1 MMDQKTIDD
10 FVGNAHGNL
19 ARVKELLEQY
29 PDIVN
34 QNASWNEYA
43 IEAAAQT
50 GNRPIIELLLS
61 KGAPTNLCV
70 ETVLGHNDKVKALIK
85 GDAAN
90 ARATGAHG
98 ISLLYHAV
106 ICSNKEVAELILANG
121 VDVNIGEGGS
131 PPLHGAVMF
140 NQIEMITW
148 LLARG
153 ANINVKN
160 YESKTPLRVAL
171 DANKTEIVELLRKKE
186 ASE

>member
-1 MMDQKTIDD
+1 MDQKIIDD

-50 GNRPIIELLLS
+50 GNKPIIELLLS
-61 KGAPTNLCV
+61 KGAPTNICV
-70 ETVLGHNDKVKALIK
+70 ETVLGHTDKVKALIN

-98 ISLLYHAV
+98 ISLFYHAV
-106 ICSNKEVAELILANG
+106 ICNNKEIAKMILAKG
-121 VDVNIGEGGS
+121 VEVNIGEGGS
-131 PPLHGAVMF
+131 PAIHGAVMF
-140 NQIEMITW
+140 NKIEMITW
-148 LLARG
+148 LIAQG
-153 ANINVKN
+153 ANINIKN
-160 YESKTPLRVAL
+160 YEGKTPLKAAIEGKK
-171 DANKTEIVELLRKKE
+171 DSIAELLRKNG

>member
-1 MMDQKTIDD
+1 MDQKIIDD

-50 GNRPIIELLLS
+50 GNKPIIELLLS
-61 KGAPTNLCV
+61 KGAPTNICV
-70 ETVLGHNDKVKALIK
+70 ETVLGHTDKVKALIN

-106 ICSNKEVAELILANG
+106 ICNNKEIAKMILAKG
-121 VDVNIGEGGS
+121 VEVNIGEGGS
-131 PPLHGAVMF
+131 PAIHGAVMF

-148 LLARG
+148 LIAQG
-153 ANINVKN
+153 ANINIKN
-160 YESKTPLRVAL
+160 YEGKTPLKAAIEGKK
-171 DANKTEIVELLRKKE
+171 DSIAELLRKNG

>member
-1 MMDQKTIDD
+1 MDQKIIDD

-61 KGAPTNLCV
+61 KGAPTNICV
-70 ETVLGHNDKVKALIK
+70 ETVLGHNDKVMAWIN

-106 ICSNKEVAELILANG
+106 ICSNQEVAELILAKG
-121 VDVNIGEGGS
+121 VEVNIGEGGS

-153 ANINVKN
+153 ANINIKN
-160 YESKTPLRVAL
+160 YEGKTPLKEAREMKREA
-171 DANKTEIVELLRKKE
+171 AAELLQKNG